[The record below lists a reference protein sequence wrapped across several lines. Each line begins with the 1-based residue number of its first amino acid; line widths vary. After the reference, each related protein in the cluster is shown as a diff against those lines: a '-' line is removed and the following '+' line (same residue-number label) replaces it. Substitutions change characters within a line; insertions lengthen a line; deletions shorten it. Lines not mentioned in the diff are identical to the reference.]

1 MRDQE
6 LYIGNR
12 VIILIGGFILA
23 CSALLGASEM
33 SMGSA
38 FVFNFTVSIGTIAGV
53 VGVVLFSMFVRFVT
67 QGDDFRDVE
76 SAVMSAT
83 IAVCFAY
90 LFGAIATPTDR
101 TADIQRWVTPWSFL
115 LILGVLPMVF
125 VMKDVVVD
133 MLAHDRALD
142 TKVGQ

>member
-1 MRDQE
+1 

-53 VGVVLFSMFVRFVT
+53 VGVVLF
-67 QGDDFRDVE
+67 
-76 SAVMSAT
+76 
-83 IAVCFAY
+83 
-90 LFGAIATPTDR
+90 
-101 TADIQRWVTPWSFL
+101 
-115 LILGVLPMVF
+115 
-125 VMKDVVVD
+125 
-133 MLAHDRALD
+133 
-142 TKVGQ
+142 